1 MFESEKLGGGIMRH
15 IPMKKLLITFTS
27 FLLLGCATRKEIVQ
41 FKDDTQLMKN
51 QLILLQNE
59 NKELKQKLQ
68 EIDQTIRK
76 LEKQL
81 SRDRADLLTEVE
93 ELKRQSQFLNQII
106 EDNISQISK
115 YVTRPESRSYGRPQ
129 SMMQPQ
135 DSAGRDTASFRNPP
149 DQIDAQ
155 KLYDS
160 AYLDITRGN
169 NELAR
174 MGFTEYL
181 NRFPESA
188 LADNAQYWI
197 GETYYALQDY
207 RRAIEEFNKVVGNY
221 PRGDKLAA
229 SLLKIGFSYFKLGND
244 TNGKKYL
251 DQVIRQFP
259 YSEEAKLA
267 QNRISNLN

>member
-1 MFESEKLGGGIMRH
+1 MRY
-15 IPMKKLLITFTS
+15 IPIKRLLIILTC
-27 FLLLGCATRKEIVQ
+27 LLLLSCATRKEIVQ

-51 QLILLQNE
+51 QLISLQNE
-59 NKELKQKLQ
+59 NNELKRKLQ
-68 EIDQTIRK
+68 EIDQA
-76 LEKQL
+76 LQNLNGQL
-81 SRDRADLLTEVE
+81 NRDRADLLAEME

-115 YVTRPESRSYGRPQ
+115 YVNKPESKGYNSSLPPA
-129 SMMQPQ
+129 QPK
-135 DSAGRDTASFRNPP
+135 DSARGDTTSVRDTV

-174 MGFTEYL
+174 MGFNEFL
-181 NRFPESA
+181 NRFSESS

-197 GETYYALQDY
+197 GETYYASEDY
-207 RRAIEEFNKVVGNY
+207 GRAVQEFEKVITNH
-221 PRGDKLAA
+221 PKGDKVAA
-229 SLLKIGFSYFKLGND
+229 SLLKIGFSYFRLGDNA
-244 TNGKKYL
+244 NGKKYL
-251 DQVIRQFP
+251 DQVIQQFP

-267 QNRISNLN
+267 QNRLSALN

>member
-1 MFESEKLGGGIMRH
+1 MRY
-15 IPMKKLLITFTS
+15 IRMKKLLIAFAC
-27 FLLLGCATRKEIVQ
+27 LLLLSCATRKEIVQ
-41 FKDDTQLMKN
+41 FKDDTQYMKN
-51 QLILLQNE
+51 RLVSLQNE
-59 NKELKQKLQ
+59 NQELKQQLQ
-68 EIDQTIRK
+68 ELEQTMQK

-81 SRDRADLLTEVE
+81 SRDRADLLTEME

-106 EDNISQISK
+106 EDNISQMSK
-115 YVTRPESRSYGRPQ
+115 YMTSPKSSSYRSTAATQ
-129 SMMQPQ
+129 SQNLLKQ
-135 DSAGRDTASFRNPP
+135 DTTSIPSTVE
-149 DQIDAQ
+149 QIDPQ

-197 GETYYALQDY
+197 GETYYASEDFG
-207 RRAIEEFNKVVGNY
+207 RAIQEFNKVISNY
-221 PRGDKLAA
+221 SRGDKLAA
-229 SLLKIGFSYFKLGND
+229 SLLKIGFSYLKLGD
-244 TNGKKYL
+244 STNAKKYL
-251 DQVIRQFP
+251 NQVIRQFP

-267 QNRISNLN
+267 QNRISSLN